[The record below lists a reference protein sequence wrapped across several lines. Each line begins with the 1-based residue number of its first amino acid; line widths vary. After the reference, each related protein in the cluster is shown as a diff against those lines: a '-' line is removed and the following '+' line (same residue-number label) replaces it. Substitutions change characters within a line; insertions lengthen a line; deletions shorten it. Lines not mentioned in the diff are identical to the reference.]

1 VAKNTSKKVVTR
13 LGHLFLPC
21 FQQVRYTPDLGSPFS
36 PATFKSRGE
45 FRQDARKEEAVK
57 HNADTSEWKDKAAG
71 LVDDLINKGIINL
84 KDDKKITV
92 QDLVKLF
99 QLREELAEDQPKE
112 VTVQWIDQKNDE

>member
-1 VAKNTSKKVVTR
+1 M
-13 LGHLFLPC
+13 
-21 FQQVRYTPDLGSPFS
+21 
-36 PATFKSRGE
+36 
-45 FRQDARKEEAVK
+45 K